1 MSAVIG
7 LGLVLLASLLLLGMT
22 FLRRKSPP
30 AVFREIAAFTRLHR
44 AAGLAVED
52 GTRLHISLGRGGLQ
66 SARGASA
73 LAGLAL
79 LRRLAERASGSD
91 RPPVVTSGDAV
102 LAYLSQDTL
111 ESAYR
116 AAGAVELFRAETG
129 RLSGLTAFSYAA
141 GAIPVVRD
149 ENVSASVLIGHFGP
163 EAALLT
169 ESAEREN
176 AFVLAAADE
185 PATQSILFASVQ
197 DPLIGEELYA
207 AAAYAG
213 PDAAHA
219 ASLQVQDILRWLI
232 ILALL
237 AGAAMRLAGLP

>member
-1 MSAVIG
+1 MSALAGFGI
-7 LGLVLLASLLLLGMT
+7 VLLAALLMLAMT
-22 FLRRKSPP
+22 LIRRKSPP
-30 AVFREIAAFTRLHR
+30 VFREIAAFTRLRR

-79 LRRLAERASGSD
+79 LRRLAEQASGSD
-91 RPPVVTSGDAV
+91 RPPVVTSGDAT

-111 ESAYR
+111 ESAYK

-141 GAIPVVRD
+141 GVIPVVRD

-213 PDAAHA
+213 DAAHA
-219 ASLQVQDILRWLI
+219 AGLQTQDILRWLI

-237 AGAAMRLAGLP
+237 AGAAIKLAGLL

>member
-1 MSAVIG
+1 LSALTGFGV
-7 LGLVLLASLLLLGMT
+7 VLLAVFLLLAMT

-30 AVFREIAAFTRLHR
+30 VFREIAAFTRLRR

-66 SARGASA
+66 SVRGASA

-79 LRRLAERASGSD
+79 LRRLAEQASGSD

-111 ESAYR
+111 ESAYK

-176 AFVLAAADE
+176 AFILAAADE

-213 PDAAHA
+213 SDASHA
-219 ASLQVQDILRWLI
+219 ASLQVQDILRWLV

-237 AGAAMRLAGLP
+237 AGAAMKLAGLL

>member
-1 MSAVIG
+1 MSALTGFGV
-7 LGLVLLASLLLLGMT
+7 VLLAVFLLLAMT
-22 FLRRKSPP
+22 FIRRKSPP
-30 AVFREIAAFTRLHR
+30 VFREIAAFTRLRR

-52 GTRLHISLGRGGLQ
+52 GTRLHVSLGRGGLQ

-79 LRRLAERASGSD
+79 LRRLAEQASGSD

-111 ESAYR
+111 ESAYKT
-116 AAGAVELFRAETG
+116 AGAVELFRAETG

-176 AFVLAAADE
+176 AFILAAADE

-213 PDAAHA
+213 AETSHA
-219 ASLQVQDILRWLI
+219 ASLQVQDILRWLVV
-232 ILALL
+232 LALL
-237 AGAAMRLAGLP
+237 AGAAMKLAGLL